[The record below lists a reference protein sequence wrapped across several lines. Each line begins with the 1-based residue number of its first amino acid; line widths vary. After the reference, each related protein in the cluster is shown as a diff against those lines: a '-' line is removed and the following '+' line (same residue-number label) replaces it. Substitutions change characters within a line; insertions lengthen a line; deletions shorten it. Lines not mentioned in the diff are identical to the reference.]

1 MILPEELY
9 HLIWEN
15 VAERIENIQYHQVI
29 MSLSELLEPDFL
41 NKYVKTGTYFF
52 ISIMVLVFI

>member
-15 VAERIENIQYHQVI
+15 VAERIETIQYHQVM
-29 MSLSELLEPDFL
+29 MSLSELLESNFL
-41 NKYVKTGTYFF
+41 NKYIKTGT
-52 ISIMVLVFI
+52 

>member
-9 HLIWEN
+9 PLIWEN

-52 ISIMVLVFI
+52 ISIIVLVFI